1 MYRIWLK
8 TEQDYER
15 DLDGDV
21 MTFATEREA
30 LDLIPHSAARHAI
43 SIFDMEVVEDCEVR
57 VCTTERKLR
66 DLKVG
71 DYIYAASAIFQLG
84 QRIITFDPDFGD
96 DIIRFKTRHV
106 SGNYFYVDYLRDT
119 FEAWG
124 HPDSRYDYVGP
135 ERVAALTAAA

>member
-1 MYRIWLK
+1 MYRIWQK
-8 TEQDYER
+8 SEQDYER
-15 DLDGDV
+15 GIDGDI

-30 LDLIPHSAARHAI
+30 LDLIPHSAARHDI
-43 SIFDMEVVEDCEVR
+43 SKFDMEVVEDGEVR
-57 VCTTERKLR
+57 VWTTKRKLSELR
-66 DLKVG
+66 TG

-84 QRIITFDPDFGD
+84 QRTITFDPDFGH
-96 DIIRFKTRHV
+96 DIIRFKTKHV
-106 SGNYFYVDYLRDT
+106 CGNYFYVDYLRDT